1 MTTDTPQKTSGQTMQ
16 DVISDTLFAAPEHIS
31 DIKQVLEIM
40 ENKGKDL
47 REEQIKA
54 LIYLQKLGENKYL
67 HPNGNPYKDIIKA
80 IEAKYK
86 VAVVDPRYY
95 LDTIEELV
103 PKPPKPIILT
113 ERGGRAQVV
122 GNR

>member
-1 MTTDTPQKTSGQTMQ
+1 MTTETKKTSGQTMQ

-40 ENKGKDL
+40 QNKGQDL
-47 REEQIKA
+47 REEQVKG
-54 LIYLQKLGENKYL
+54 LIYLHKLGENKFL
-67 HPNGNPYKDIIKA
+67 HPNGNPYKDIITS
-80 IEAKYK
+80 IEKKYK
-86 VAVVDPRYY
+86 VAVVSPRYY

-113 ERGGRAQVV
+113 ERGGRAQVI
-122 GNR
+122 GNRT